1 MFTTSKQVSFTAN
14 AYLVKIYDFQI
25 ITFIYSSL
33 TSLFIYELTKTHR
46 RGSWAHIQCK
56 ADFYDTAYYIIIWMH
71 MAADVIYDVAY
82 CANNQENFTIY
93 LVSDS
98 VLDLNCSWLSH
109 QATLILCF
117 IRAF

>member
-1 MFTTSKQVSFTAN
+1 MFTASKQVSFSAN
-14 AYLVKIYDFQI
+14 AYVLKIYDFQM

-71 MAADVIYDVAY
+71 MAADVTMMLHIVRTTKKILQY
-82 CANNQENFTIY
+82 T
-93 LVSDS
+93 LS
-98 VLDLNCSWLSH
+98 VT
-109 QATLILCF
+109 QF
-117 IRAF
+117 

>member
-1 MFTTSKQVSFTAN
+1 
-14 AYLVKIYDFQI
+14 
-25 ITFIYSSL
+25 
-33 TSLFIYELTKTHR
+33 
-46 RGSWAHIQCK
+46 
-56 ADFYDTAYYIIIWMH
+56 

-117 IRAF
+117 IRA